1 MKGAPSFFAMT
12 RPLHILTVQNDVL
25 GPMGLV
31 GEHLMRR
38 GATVEEVMP
47 HAGEALPSNH
57 RVYDAILILGGAM
70 DAFDDEKNPSFR
82 PLIDLLRGFHAAE
95 KPILGICL
103 GAQLVAR
110 TFDRPVYRHIELE
123 LGFTEVEITEA
134 GAATPLFAG
143 LARRQWVMEW
153 HQDTFELPEGAELLV
168 TGQRCRNQAF
178 RIGRHVYA
186 FQFHFEANMAMLRSW
201 LKPNRA
207 ALQASH
213 PQFVAGFERDLA
225 AHMPAQSE
233 LARQISN
240 RWLDLV
246 EERSQPRKLSRAV

>member
-1 MKGAPSFFAMT
+1 MN
-12 RPLHILTVQNDVL
+12 RPLHILTLQNDVL

-38 GATVEEVMP
+38 GATIEEVMP
-47 HAGEALPSNH
+47 QEGDPLPASHAS
-57 RVYDAILILGGAM
+57 YDAVIVLGGAM
-70 DAFDDEKNPSFR
+70 DAFDDEKNPQFR
-82 PLIDLLRGFHAAE
+82 PMIELLRGFHAAE

-110 TFDRPVYRHIELE
+110 TFDKPVYRHIELE
-123 LGFTEVEITEA
+123 LGFTEVKITPA
-134 GAATPLFAG
+134 GAATPLFQG

-168 TGQRCRNQAF
+168 AGERCRNQAF
-178 RIGRHVYA
+178 RIGSHVYA
-186 FQFHFEANMAMLRSW
+186 FQFHFEANKSMLRSW

-213 PQFVAGFERDLA
+213 PDFVAGFERELA
-225 AHMPAQSE
+225 AHMPAQAA
-233 LARQISN
+233 LARQISS

-246 EERSQPRKLSRAV
+246 EARSRERKLSRAV

>member
-1 MKGAPSFFAMT
+1 MT
-12 RPLHILTVQNDVL
+12 RPLHLLTLQNDVL

-31 GEHLMRR
+31 GEQLMRR

-47 HAGEALPSNH
+47 QEGDPLPTDHAD
-57 RVYDAILILGGAM
+57 YDGAIVLGGAM
-70 DAFDDEKNPSFR
+70 DAFDDEKNPQFR
-82 PLIDLLRGFHAAE
+82 PTIELLRGFHAAE

-110 TFDRPVYRHIELE
+110 TFDKPVYRHIELE
-123 LGFTEVEITEA
+123 LGFTEVEITPA

-143 LARRQWVMEW
+143 LPRCQWVMEW

-186 FQFHFEANMAMLRSW
+186 FQFHFEANKAMLRSW

-213 PQFVAGFERDLA
+213 PQFVAGFEREIA
-225 AHMPAQSE
+225 AHMPAQI
-233 LARQISN
+233 AFAGQISN

-246 EERSQPRKLSRAV
+246 EEQSRRRKLPRAV

>member
-1 MKGAPSFFAMT
+1 MEAP
-12 RPLHILTVQNDVL
+12 LNILCVRNDAI
-25 GPMGLV
+25 GPAGMV
-31 GEHLMRR
+31 GEQIFRR
-38 GATVEEVMP
+38 GGLLDEVMP
-47 HAGEALPSNH
+47 HDGDALPANH
-57 RVYDAILILGGAM
+57 ARYDGVVVMGGAM
-70 DAFDDEKNPSFR
+70 DAFDDENFPQFW
-82 PLIDLLRGFHAAE
+82 PLIRLLQGFHAAE
-95 KPILGICL
+95 KPILGVCL

-110 TFDRPVYRHIELE
+110 TFEKPVYRHRELE
-123 LGFTEVEITEA
+123 LGFTEVEITPA

-143 LARRQWVMEW
+143 LPRRQWVMEW

-186 FQFHFEANMAMLRSW
+186 FQFHFEANKAMLRSW

-213 PQFVAGFERDLA
+213 PQFVAGFERELA
-225 AHMPAQSE
+225 AHMPAQMA
-233 LARQISN
+233 LAGQISN

-246 EERSQPRKLSRAV
+246 EEQSRRRKLPRAV